1 MPPHAMGD
9 PRDKSQFAE
18 LKKLIQE
25 TKRLEKSAMVQAN
38 ARRKPIATANR
49 VGLLQQAR
57 TALESQRLDEFNHLM
72 TDIRQTNQEEQQR
85 LSGTDP
91 ANSNTYDSRLSNQ
104 QYREYL

>member
-1 MPPHAMGD
+1 MALA
-9 PRDKSQFAE
+9 K
-18 LKKLIQE
+18 
-25 TKRLEKSAMVQAN
+25 

-57 TALESQRLDEFNHLM
+57 AALESQRLDEFNHLM

-91 ANSNTYDSRLSNQ
+91 ANSNTCDSRLSNQ
-104 QYREYL
+104 QYREYLQMTAEEPRYLS